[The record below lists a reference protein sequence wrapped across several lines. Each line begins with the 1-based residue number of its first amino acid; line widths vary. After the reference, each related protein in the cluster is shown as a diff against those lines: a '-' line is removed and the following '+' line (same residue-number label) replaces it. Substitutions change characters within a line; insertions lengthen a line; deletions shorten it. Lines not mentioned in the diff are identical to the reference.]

1 MAALTGTSFVQHQH
15 PAYTEW
21 APTWRKLANAY
32 EGTGGFADGTYLVPH
47 PREWEDFKA
56 QNPVK
61 PTKKLL
67 ERRRLAR
74 YENWARRIV
83 KTFADSLFRQMPTRQ
98 VCGES
103 DGDTPIE
110 TWWENVD
117 GHGTHI
123 DDFWPMA
130 WRAAGTFGH
139 VFILVDRSPDE
150 ALTAA
155 DAGAPFLRVYT
166 PLDAPDWLDQHGHLQ
181 AIKFI
186 EAAPRASLSDPYVS
200 SDIRTR
206 FVTESEWVLYD
217 HSGSVLSR
225 GDHGMG
231 MLPVVTLYAD
241 RRTLTQVAGA
251 STLGDP
257 QLFVDHYN
265 LISEHRELLR
275 KQTFGI
281 LNIPLG
287 PDGDVERAK
296 ALLGDSVST
305 DNVLFSA
312 LPAQFVSPL
321 AENTAAYRAE
331 RTDLLRAIFR
341 LAGLQWEADSRDAEA
356 SGSLKLKREDMS
368 TALSG
373 YADNLEQADYAVSK
387 LWYRATH
394 GSIDAGDRAYESDE
408 IQIRYP
414 DTFEATP
421 FQQLL
426 NEAQAAMALGMG
438 PEFKKEMRK
447 RLVEKFLPDLP
458 ASKLKDICDE
468 IDEQADDA
476 PAPELMRQALVA
488 RVQQAGMPTIGH
500 AKAQADPKAGKPA
513 QAKSGPPEQDDDE
526 AVTA

>member
-1 MAALTGTSFVQHQH
+1 MAALTGTQFVQHQH

-32 EGTGGFADGTYLVPH
+32 EGTGGFADGTYLVAH
-47 PREWEDFKA
+47 PREWDDFKA
-56 QNPVK
+56 VNPVK
-61 PTKKLL
+61 PSKKLI
-67 ERRRLAR
+67 ERRKLAR

-103 DGDTPIE
+103 EGDTPIE
-110 TWWENVD
+110 AWWENVD
-117 GHGTHI
+117 GHETHI

-139 VFILVDRSPDE
+139 VFILVDRSPDDV
-150 ALTAA
+150 LTAA
-155 DAGAPFLRVYT
+155 DASAPFLRVYT
-166 PLDAPDWLDQHGHLQ
+166 PLDATDWIDQHGHLQ
-181 AIKFI
+181 AIKFV
-186 EAAPRASLSDPYVS
+186 ESAPRTSLSDPYVV

-206 FVTESEWVLYD
+206 YVTETAWVLYD
-217 HSGSVLSR
+217 RDGSVLER
-225 GDHGMG
+225 GEHGMG

-241 RRTLTQVAGA
+241 RRTLTQVVGA

-257 QLFVDHYN
+257 HLFIDHYN

-312 LPAQFVSPL
+312 LAAQFVSPP
-321 AENTAAYRAE
+321 AENTAAYREE
-331 RTDLLRAIFR
+331 RADLLRSIFR

-356 SGSLKLKREDMS
+356 SGSLKIKREDMS

-373 YADNLEQADYAVSK
+373 YADNLEQADYAVTK
-387 LWYRATH
+387 LWYRAVH
-394 GSIDAGDRAYESDE
+394 GVDAGDRAYEADE

-414 DTFEATP
+414 DTFDSTP

-426 NEAQAAMALGMG
+426 SEAQAAMALGMG

-458 ASKLKDICDE
+458 ASTLKDIFEE
-468 IDEQADDA
+468 IDTMAEEA

-488 RVQQAGMPTIGH
+488 RVQQAGGATFGQPK
-500 AKAQADPKAGKPA
+500 AKAYPADEKPA
-513 QAKSGPPEQDDDE
+513 QAKAGPPEPDDDE
-526 AVTA
+526 AST